1 MSDEFEV
8 HGPHDH
14 AVEHVG
20 AGHSA
25 HADADPF
32 ASRMAVMTAIL
43 ATIGAIYAYQSGTSE
58 NLALYY
64 KNEAA
69 IKKTEAANQW
79 SYYQAKGEKENLA
92 ELGAALSAPGSDAH
106 AKFAADVDKY
116 KQQKDPIRAKA
127 EAIEKEVADND
138 AQSEKLL
145 HGHHLA
151 HPQEVA
157 AQPVARYC
165 RSGHPVRHSG
175 VPVGLSGC
183 GCGCGCG
190 AADRRA
196 GSPATAT
203 LTRKRKSTCA
213 GRKHARNS
221 SVPPR

>member
-1 MSDEFEV
+1 MSDEYEV

-20 AGHSA
+20 AGHGA

-92 ELGAALSAPGSDAH
+92 ELGAALSAPDSDAH
-106 AKFAADVDKY
+106 AKFLADVEKY
-116 KQQKDPIRAKA
+116 KQQKEPIRANA
-127 EAIEKEVADND
+127 EAIEKDVANND
-138 AQSEKLL
+138 AQSETLL
-145 HGHHLA
+145 HGHHRW
-151 HPQEVA
+151 
-157 AQPVARYC
+157 AQ
-165 RSGHPVRHSG
+165 
-175 VPVGLSGC
+175 
-183 GCGCGCG
+183 
-190 AADRRA
+190 
-196 GSPATAT
+196 ATTLIQISIALT
-203 LTRKRKSTCA
+203 AITLLTRKKWLRNLSLGVAAA
-213 GRKHARNS
+213 GILFGAAAFLS
-221 SVPPR
+221 L

>member
-20 AGHSA
+20 AGHSAA

-116 KQQKDPIRAKA
+116 RQQKDPIRAKA
-127 EAIEKEVADND
+127 ESIEKEVADND

-145 HGHHLA
+145 HGHHRW
-151 HPQEVA
+151 
-157 AQPVARYC
+157 AQ
-165 RSGHPVRHSG
+165 
-175 VPVGLSGC
+175 
-183 GCGCGCG
+183 
-190 AADRRA
+190 
-196 GSPATAT
+196 ATTLIQISIALT
-203 LTRKRKSTCA
+203 AITLLTRKNWLRNLSLGTAAA
-213 GRKHARNS
+213 GILFGIAAFL
-221 SVPPR
+221 SV

>member
-25 HADADPF
+25 AHEDADPF

-116 KQQKDPIRAKA
+116 RQQKDPIRAKA
-127 EAIEKEVADND
+127 ESIEKEVADND

-145 HGHHLA
+145 HGHHRW
-151 HPQEVA
+151 
-157 AQPVARYC
+157 AQ
-165 RSGHPVRHSG
+165 
-175 VPVGLSGC
+175 
-183 GCGCGCG
+183 
-190 AADRRA
+190 
-196 GSPATAT
+196 ATTLIQISIALT
-203 LTRKRKSTCA
+203 AITLLTRKNWLRNLSLGTAAA
-213 GRKHARNS
+213 GILFGIAAFL
-221 SVPPR
+221 SV